1 MLTVSMSRILGI
13 IETRIACDGIAPSIE
28 EIMADAGYAG
38 KGVIAGII
46 GRLVERGFIT
56 RTRKPRSIVVLRTR
70 ADVHA
75 GIPVSDDPMVLFIHD
90 HQRRNG
96 GCSPSY
102 REMCQ
107 ALGVSSTNMI
117 HRHLARLER
126 EGSVVLSRGKTYR
139 IIQVVKTTQGK
150 EDGND
155 A

>member
-1 MLTVSMSRILGI
+1 MSMVLGI
-13 IETRIACDGIAPSIE
+13 IEDRIERYGIAPSIE

-38 KGVIAGII
+38 KGVIAGILS
-46 GRLVERGFIT
+46 RLAERGFIA

-75 GIPVSDDPMVLFIHD
+75 GTPVSDDPMVAFIHD

-102 REMCQ
+102 REMCE
-107 ALGVSSTNMI
+107 ALDVSSTNVI

-126 EGSVVLSRGKTYR
+126 EGSVVLSQGKTYR
-139 IIQVVKTTQGK
+139 MIQVVKTTPEK
-150 EDGND
+150 EEQRDP
-155 A
+155 